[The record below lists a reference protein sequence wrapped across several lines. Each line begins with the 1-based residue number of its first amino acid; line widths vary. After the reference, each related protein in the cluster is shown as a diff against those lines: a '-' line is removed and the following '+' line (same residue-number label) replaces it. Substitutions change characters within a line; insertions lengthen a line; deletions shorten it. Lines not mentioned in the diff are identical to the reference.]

1 MEWLRQMNELREHL
15 DNVPVLSVY
24 IAPMD
29 SDPAQRRAWRKR
41 LDAGIAYASRH
52 LDAGSADAFKLAC
65 KEVLAQVRGR
75 HGFPGDRGHAVF
87 ATAHGVVAEL
97 QLPAATSDVVRWRR
111 GALLGPLLRSLRHDQ
126 ALVAVLSDSRRVRL
140 LRWQH
145 GELAEQVDFRAD
157 DYIDDL
163 TDRNMSKRAARSSG
177 VRGETAKD
185 AAQRILRQESAH
197 LLEHVAGV
205 ISAEDAALPVIV
217 GGPATAAGAL
227 HRMLLDR
234 GVRAQVEPGLHV
246 LMSLQ
251 ELRAAVEPIA
261 AELAHAAQLAVVRA
275 MQELSGADERAVWG
289 DTDSADAAAR
299 RQSDLLLL
307 TPRFLDEHEE
317 PAEELI
323 ARILDGGGA
332 VAVVSGEAERVLDE
346 EGGVAARLRYV
357 RKEPVAG
364 AATAV

>member
-1 MEWLRQMNELREHL
+1 
-15 DNVPVLSVY
+15 
-24 IAPMD
+24 
-29 SDPAQRRAWRKR
+29 
-41 LDAGIAYASRH
+41 
-52 LDAGSADAFKLAC
+52 
-65 KEVLAQVRGR
+65 
-75 HGFPGDRGHAVF
+75 
-87 ATAHGVVAEL
+87 
-97 QLPAATSDVVRWRR
+97 
-111 GALLGPLLRSLRHDQ
+111 
-126 ALVAVLSDSRRVRL
+126 
-140 LRWQH
+140 
-145 GELAEQVDFRAD
+145 
-157 DYIDDL
+157 
-163 TDRNMSKRAARSSG
+163 
-177 VRGETAKD
+177 
-185 AAQRILRQESAH
+185 
-197 LLEHVAGV
+197 
-205 ISAEDAALPVIV
+205 
-217 GGPATAAGAL
+217 
-227 HRMLLDR
+227 MLLDR